1 MCSASADTWSA
12 TSSERPRGQRPAN
25 APFRRVGGGLEEICT
40 YVEKVGMTEAAA
52 LLTATRDATRV
63 IGFGADAGTL
73 EPGRFADL
81 LVLRAD
87 PLRDIRVIPDD
98 TAREAVVQCGRVV
111 AGALPAAVPSRP

>member
-1 MCSASADTWSA
+1 
-12 TSSERPRGQRPAN
+12 
-25 APFRRVGGGLEEICT
+25 
-40 YVEKVGMTEAAA
+40 MTEAAA

-87 PLRDIRVIPDD
+87 PLRDIRVITDD
-98 TAREAVVQCGRVV
+98 TAREAVVQGGRVV
-111 AGALPAAVPSRP
+111 SWALTGRRIDRPSRVSYLRRSVRPRPARHLAALADALTEGSVAARLQGRP